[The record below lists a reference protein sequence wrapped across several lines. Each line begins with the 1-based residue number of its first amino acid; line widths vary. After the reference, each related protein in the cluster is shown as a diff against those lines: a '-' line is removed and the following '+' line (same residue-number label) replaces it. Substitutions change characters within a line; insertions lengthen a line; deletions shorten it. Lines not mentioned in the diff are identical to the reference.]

1 MLQPDQSVKAAHIR
15 LMLLPRL
22 ECLQAPVCPCVR
34 LLTEKIL
41 NRRGTCNNAHNGM
54 SFRAS

>member
-1 MLQPDQSVKAAHIR
+1 MLQLDQSVKAVHIR
-15 LMLLPRL
+15 LMLLPGL
-22 ECLQAPVCPCVR
+22 ECLQAPVCPCIR

-41 NRRGTCNNAHNGM
+41 RRRGTCDNAHDGT